1 MYLGLNIW
9 NLAENSQK
17 LIAIATRSP
26 LLHMLPSRKLF
37 GKCIYEDVVHGDVM
51 YLRHPA
57 CLFVDLVRNVDA
69 DAHMPPFKAPAEVN
83 TESATTAHKE

>member
-1 MYLGLNIW
+1 
-9 NLAENSQK
+9 
-17 LIAIATRSP
+17 
-26 LLHMLPSRKLF
+26 
-37 GKCIYEDVVHGDVM
+37 VM